1 MTKRGVIVV
10 SAIGLVMALGGCS
23 GPHIKTVTSE
33 QAKHSKRQPLLNVQ
47 VKFIKKK
54 LKQRKHGIL
63 N

>member
-33 QAKHSKRQPLLNVQ
+33 QASIQKAAAAKRSSEIH
-47 VKFIKKK
+47 KEK